1 MAAPTTPLGTPSN
14 VLTTIG
20 PGQLWVADFGTG
32 AAEAAIVNASG
43 ALPTGAT
50 GFRMVGYTDDGT
62 EFAYALSTDNIV
74 VAEEIEA
81 VGVVPTAVDMQ
92 VSFTLAEASASNMQL
107 CLNNGS
113 TFVGGTVN
121 TPVAGQEK
129 LVTWVQE
136 CPSGAR
142 WVFRKCIQGGTTGVQ
157 WKKAPDKHQIGA
169 EFHLMKVDTNP
180 TIKIFPSAAGTV

>member
-1 MAAPTTPLGTPSN
+1 MAVPSTPLGTPAN

-32 AAEAAIVNASG
+32 AAEAAIINSSG

-50 GFRMVGYTDDGT
+50 GFRMIGYTDDGT
-62 EFAYALSTDNIV
+62 EFSYALSVDNIV

-92 VSFTLAEASASNMQL
+92 VVFTLAEATGQNLQFA
-107 CLNNGS
+107 LNNGNA
-113 TFVGGTVN
+113 TVGAGAQIV

-129 LVTWVQE
+129 LVTIVQE
-136 CPSGAR
+136 SPSGAR

-157 WKKAPDKHQIGA
+157 WK
-169 EFHLMKVDTNP
+169 
-180 TIKIFPSAAGTV
+180 